1 MKVHFADSGCFANA
15 KLLSNCGVR
24 YTLQTYH
31 QIAKNNDKLAES
43 YSYLNEKF
51 RHLIIDSGLFSI
63 MFGCDKDKPFNEK
76 IAYAWMA
83 RYINYIKLSDF
94 TNASFVECDVQK
106 KLSSEIAWEF
116 RKYMKSQL
124 PDKQLINVYHLEDGN
139 PDKLIEYSNYLA
151 ISIPELKFNISRPE
165 MLKLC
170 RYITR
175 KAVSKGSKIHLLG
188 CTDLKILKEF
198 SFCYSCDSTNWSFQ
212 TRTTNLFSTS
222 QIKKV
227 SKDNLKSMGKLYENK
242 NTNSDEIHYGVI
254 KMLLMDY
261 TKHAGDQ
268 N

>member
-1 MKVHFADSGCFANA
+1 MKVHFADSGCFGNA

-31 QIAKNNDKLAES
+31 QIAKKNDKLSES
-43 YSYLNEKF
+43 YDFLNNKF
-51 RHLIIDSGLFSI
+51 RHIIIDSGLFSI
-63 MFGCDKDKPFNEK
+63 MFGCDKNKPFNEK
-76 IAYAWMA
+76 IATDWMNK
-83 RYINYIKLSDF
+83 YINYIRNAPFK
-94 TNASFVECDVQK
+94 NASYVECDVQK
-106 KLSSEIAWEF
+106 KLSKETAWEF
-116 RKYMKSQL
+116 RRYMKAQL

-139 PDKLIEYSNYLA
+139 PDSLIEYASYIA
-151 ISIPELKFNISRPE
+151 ISIPELKFNISRNE

-175 KAVSKGSKIHLLG
+175 KATNKGIKIHLLG
-188 CTDLKILKEF
+188 CSDLKMLKEF

-227 SKDNLKSMGKLYENK
+227 SKDDLKKMGKMYENK
-242 NTNSDEIHYGVI
+242 NTNADEIHYGVI